1 MADAPQDEPYSG
13 DEPPNEAFDWEEFGH
28 HLEDSVLSDEQKQDF
43 IETLYGVM
51 LSMVDLGIDL
61 RSVGCGQNAE
71 SGIFSPA
78 DLLFSEHTDNQSD
91 EAAHDALRQLAGKE
105 ES

>member
-1 MADAPQDEPYSG
+1 MADAPQDDDIDG
-13 DEPPNEAFDWEEFGH
+13 HEPPSEPFDWEEFGH
-28 HLEDSVLSDEQKQDF
+28 HLEDSVLSDKQKRDF
-43 IETLYGVM
+43 IETLYGIM

-61 RSVGCGQNAE
+61 RSGACGQNAE

-78 DLLFSEHTDNQSD
+78 DLLFLSDPDNQSD
-91 EAAHDALRQLAGKE
+91 NAAHDALRQLADKE

>member
-1 MADAPQDEPYSG
+1 MADMPPEKSCCG
-13 DEPPNEAFDWEEFGH
+13 HEPPSEPFNWEEFGH
-28 HLEDSVLSDEQKQDF
+28 HLEDSSLSDEQKRDF

-61 RSVGCGQNAE
+61 RSGACGQNVE
-71 SGIFSPA
+71 SGIFSPL
-78 DLLFSEHTDNQSD
+78 DLLVLDDPNNQSD
-91 EAAHDALRQLAGKE
+91 NAAHDALRQLAGKE